1 MEDVLFFLLVIWIL
15 QLTQKDSQ
23 RLPDAGLMQ
32 VRLTQ
37 QPVMP
42 RVAQAVHNRF
52 LFWHAAYS
60 AITGILEEYN
70 YFINASISPLLI
82 VVAVMSE
89 GDTAGK
95 LQLHWGTT
103 YICTW
108 RDKCTWLRS
117 GGGREIWYSHSKHTH
132 RQTNDTICCYVCT
145 HVPTH

>member
-15 QLTQKDSQ
+15 QLTEKDSQ

-42 RVAQAVHNRF
+42 RVAQAVYNRF
-52 LFWHAAYS
+52 RFWHAAYS
-60 AITGILEEYN
+60 AITAILGEYN
-70 YFINASISPLLI
+70 YFKNASISPLLI

-103 YICTW
+103 
-108 RDKCTWLRS
+108 
-117 GGGREIWYSHSKHTH
+117 
-132 RQTNDTICCYVCT
+132 
-145 HVPTH
+145 